1 MLSHFSHVLLFVTPW
16 TVACQPHLS
25 MGFWRQES
33 WNGLPCPPAGDLDP
47 GIEPLSLASSAL
59 QGNTFTAEPPTGKA
73 QYNIRIIVDA
83 LKSSSKRCKNNP
95 KNAEKEKHEKKPKY
109 PTQK

>member
-1 MLSHFSHVLLFVTPW
+1 MCVCLLSCFSCIQIFAILW
-16 TVACQPHLS
+16 TVACQAT
-25 MGFWRQES
+25 
-33 WNGLPCPPAGDLDP
+33 CPPPGDLDP
-47 GIEPLSLASSAL
+47 GIEPLSLASSAF